1 MFLEQY
7 YTNGKLT
14 YFRLPRFGCKEVNP
28 FFASISNLY
37 VELEQQRSVLSP
49 NVIIA
54 RRQVI
59 CQFLLFL
66 EECGHQSLET
76 VQPSD
81 IRAYIPELTKRQP
94 KGIIYTLPIIHNFCR
109 VLNEKG
115 IQGQAWADILD
126 VKLPVTKV
134 VRMPCTRAEA
144 EKLLK
149 APNTETPMGLR
160 DAAMILLAARTGLR
174 AIDILNLKLSN
185 IDWRANEITIV
196 QHKTGKALS
205 LPLFADVGNAISSY
219 ILHGRPNSDS
229 KYVFLTTKSPYV
241 KLSDRTTSIVQRN
254 MEKAELPKKKNFGS
268 TPVFVE
274 KLKRNWYSE
283 IKFTSDKINHDGVF

>member
-1 MFLEQY
+1 
-7 YTNGKLT
+7 
-14 YFRLPRFGCKEVNP
+14 
-28 FFASISNLY
+28 LY
-37 VELEQQRSVLSP
+37 VELEQQRGVLSP

-59 CQFLLFL
+59 CRFLLFL

-81 IRAYIPELTKRQP
+81 IRAYIPELAKRQP

-134 VRMPCTRAEA
+134 VRMPFTRAEA

-160 DAAMILLAARTGLR
+160 DAAMMLLAARTGLR
-174 AIDILNLKLSN
+174 AIDIINLKLSN

-229 KYVFLTTKSPYV
+229 EYVFRVVSVYGGK
-241 KLSDRTTSIVQRN
+241 Q
-254 MEKAELPKKKNFGS
+254 LPDIFNVPCRRQESSSRYFDFRQHFGQILIHVAISKKKA
-268 TPVFVE
+268 
-274 KLKRNWYSE
+274 
-283 IKFTSDKINHDGVF
+283 KIIAKDGNNCSQITGAAPAV